1 MNQKEDKRGAQSGCH
16 VATKTARLAIE
27 TISPAQ
33 LARAIGSYQAA
44 SALLRSPQALQSG
57 AGVSENQ
64 QVDGD
69 RMTLFHLDGEI
80 HRKRRAAV
88 APFFTLRAIQSR
100 YEPIMEATADRIVGR
115 IAAEKCVRLD
125 KLAFQYAVAVAA
137 EVLGLDHS
145 DLPAIT
151 RRIEDTINTDPSS
164 NRPVKSEADEAVRRF
179 FEMDVLPAIEA
190 RRTDRRDDVIS
201 RMLDAGASDDLI
213 HTEVRSYAF
222 AGMVTT
228 RELIVMCTWYMIED
242 QALADWFRTAGAREQ
257 LAVVDEI
264 LRLEPIVGYLRRYT
278 AADIDLPGHGLVP
291 AGTSL
296 TIDVRKA
303 NTDEAATGPCPHQID
318 PHRAA
323 GRTPGSAYMSFGD
336 GPHRCPGAQL
346 GLAEARIFLDKL
358 LRLPAL
364 RFTGEP
370 DLAWFKP
377 IASYVFLKAEL
388 ACD

>member
-1 MNQKEDKRGAQSGCH
+1 MQNRNSQPG
-16 VATKTARLAIE
+16 TKTAGLATE
-27 TISPAQ
+27 TTSPAK
-33 LARAIGSYQAA
+33 LASAIKTFAAA
-44 SALLRSPQALQSG
+44 SSLLRSPDVLQSG

-64 QVDGD
+64 QVDDD
-69 RMTLFHLDGEI
+69 RMTLFHLDGER

-88 APFFTLRAIQSR
+88 APFFTLRAIKSR
-100 YEPIMEATADRIVGR
+100 YEPIMESTADRIVAG
-115 IAAEKCVRLD
+115 IATGKTVRLD

-151 RRIEDTINTDPSS
+151 RRIEDTINTDPAS
-164 NRPVKSEADEAVRRF
+164 NRPVKPETDDAVRKF
-179 FEMDVLPAIEA
+179 FECDVLPAIEA
-190 RRTDRRDDVIS
+190 RRNDRSEDVIS

-228 RELIVMCTWYMIED
+228 RELIVMCTWYMIENPE
-242 QALADWFRTAGAREQ
+242 LADQFRSAGQQEQ
-257 LAVVDEI
+257 LAIVDEV
-264 LRLEPIVGYLRRYT
+264 LRLEPIVGYIRRYT
-278 AADIDLPGHGLVP
+278 AAQIDLPGHGLVP

-303 NTDEAATGPCPHQID
+303 NTDEAETGPCPHLID
-318 PHRAA
+318 AHRATA
-323 GRTPGSAYMSFGD
+323 RTPGSSYMSFGD

-346 GLAEARIFLDKL
+346 GLAEARVFLDRL
-358 LRLPAL
+358 LRLPEL
-364 RFTGEP
+364 RFTKEP
-370 DLAWFKP
+370 KMAWFKP
-377 IASYVFLKAEL
+377 IASYVFLEAEL